1 MSEHKQKEEFS
12 IREII
17 FKIKN
22 LIFYLISKWVI
33 IFSIGLIGA
42 FLGLLYSLNQKPIY
56 TAVLTFA
63 FEDEKQGGANFG
75 GVLANQ
81 FGLGIG
87 GGNSAGGMFSAANLT
102 ELFKSRRIVEQT
114 LLTAT
119 SMDGKIISLAELF
132 LINNKWRENWEHNP
146 KMKNIQFS
154 PKDKREDFTRSQD
167 SILGEIFKVLSN
179 NEKLQISQK
188 NIKTGIISVETKSEN
203 EIFAKIF
210 TEALAQEV
218 SDFYIETKSKKARIN
233 LYILQRQTDSI
244 RMELYNSINGVAI
257 ANDNTFALNP
267 ALNIHRTTS
276 TRREISVSANTAI
289 LNELLKETE
298 LAKVSVRKSTPLIQI
313 IDRPIF
319 PLEKQIFGK
328 LKGIL
333 FGGMISTFLVIFLLI
348 VIRFFKQLS
357 TIE

>member
-12 IREII
+12 LREII

-56 TAVLTFA
+56 TAVLTFV

-132 LINNKWRENWEHNP
+132 LINNK
-146 KMKNIQFS
+146 
-154 PKDKREDFTRSQD
+154 
-167 SILGEIFKVLSN
+167 
-179 NEKLQISQK
+179 
-188 NIKTGIISVETKSEN
+188 
-203 EIFAKIF
+203 
-210 TEALAQEV
+210 
-218 SDFYIETKSKKARIN
+218 
-233 LYILQRQTDSI
+233 
-244 RMELYNSINGVAI
+244 
-257 ANDNTFALNP
+257 
-267 ALNIHRTTS
+267 
-276 TRREISVSANTAI
+276 
-289 LNELLKETE
+289 
-298 LAKVSVRKSTPLIQI
+298 
-313 IDRPIF
+313 
-319 PLEKQIFGK
+319 
-328 LKGIL
+328 
-333 FGGMISTFLVIFLLI
+333 
-348 VIRFFKQLS
+348 
-357 TIE
+357 